1 MRKFILQI
9 IGLTLLAAC
18 TNLEDAELSDR
29 KTFIKFF
36 NGPHNFSASGLEM
49 IPGGYA
55 ILGSMIVNDTLV
67 ISAIIET
74 DDNGNRIGDIHYFP
88 ETENGFNSK
97 SFKPI
102 IDNNILTGYVV
113 VGDSVR
119 INPFEDQAANIAI
132 ASLKMVLVNSQ
143 DFTIDKRYV
152 RTDKRAISPQH
163 PVKVDFFGRTLTVTS
178 DGRIYVLGGLKEGVI
193 GQQASPELT
202 QLIEF
207 SSALDSVWS
216 IEYDINDRTFQNSK
230 TLIHQNGKIIWAS
243 GLAIEQ
249 AGFNTSYVTI
259 PVAEERSTFVN
270 FSQIGQTTNQLF
282 VPGDITTA
290 HNPAFGFGV
299 VGTYS
304 IETNGS

>member
-143 DFTIDKRYV
+143 DFTIDKR
-152 RTDKRAISPQH
+152 
-163 PVKVDFFGRTLTVTS
+163 
-178 DGRIYVLGGLKEGVI
+178 
-193 GQQASPELT
+193 
-202 QLIEF
+202 
-207 SSALDSVWS
+207 
-216 IEYDINDRTFQNSK
+216 
-230 TLIHQNGKIIWAS
+230 
-243 GLAIEQ
+243 
-249 AGFNTSYVTI
+249 
-259 PVAEERSTFVN
+259 
-270 FSQIGQTTNQLF
+270 
-282 VPGDITTA
+282 
-290 HNPAFGFGV
+290 
-299 VGTYS
+299 
-304 IETNGS
+304 